1 MDQQPA
7 TRKGE
12 TNDQRHG
19 KGSWAKEAKGAMA
32 WTDEQQHG

>member
-12 TNDQRHG
+12 TNDKRHG
-19 KGSWAKEAKGAMA
+19 KGSWAKEAMA